1 MAHNAFSY
9 LESSGGIDAY
19 RHNKNG
25 LQVLFLP
32 DHAAPVALFMI
43 TYHVG
48 SRNEG
53 PGTTGATHFLEH
65 LMFKGTE
72 RFHKK
77 QGTSIFN
84 VLQSLGARI
93 NATTW
98 MDRTNY
104 YALLPK
110 DQLARAIEIEA
121 DRMRNALI
129 DPDDLASERTVILNE
144 LDRANNDPT
153 RKLYDAVW
161 TAAYAAHPYR
171 HPTIGWRSD
180 VEHMNGD
187 QLRSFYDTFYWPNN
201 ATATV
206 IGDVDLD
213 DALTLVDQ
221 YFGSIPAA
229 PHPIPE
235 MYTREPEQ
243 LGERRTTVHTH
254 GELGAVMQVY
264 KMPSA
269 LEADTDA
276 LDVLGH
282 LLSSGRST
290 RLYRALTDQGLTTSV
305 YASALRLRNPA
316 LFVLLARLSQSA
328 THMQVE
334 SILNA
339 EIERVQNEGVTEAEL
354 QRARNKLKAQATFSR
369 DGPFS
374 TASQINEAIA
384 AGDWKLYTTY
394 LDRIGKVKVDDVQ
407 RVAQTYLVAQ
417 TRTTG
422 YYLPI

>member
-1 MAHNAFSY
+1 MAHSAFRFI
-9 LESSGGIDAY
+9 ESSGGIDAY
-19 RHNKNG
+19 QHNDNG
-25 LQVLFLP
+25 LQVLYMP
-32 DHAAPVALFMI
+32 DHAAPVALFMV

-65 LMFKGTE
+65 LMFKGTA
-72 RFHKK
+72 RFHKR

-84 VLQSLGARI
+84 VLQGLGARI

-110 DQLARAIEIEA
+110 THLARAVEIEA

-153 RKLYDAVW
+153 RLLYDTVW
-161 TAAYAAHPYR
+161 ATAYTAHPYR

-180 VEHMNGD
+180 VEHMNRD
-187 QLRSFYDTFYWPNN
+187 QLRAFYDTFYWPNN

-206 IGDVDLD
+206 IGDVTAA
-213 DALTLVDQ
+213 DALALVHAH
-221 YFGSIPAA
+221 FGALPPA
-229 PHPIPE
+229 PHPIPAL
-235 MYTREPEQ
+235 YTREPEQ
-243 LGERRTTVHTH
+243 LGERRTVVRVA
-254 GELGAVMQVY
+254 GELGTVMRAY

-276 LDVLGH
+276 LDVLAQLFSAGK
-282 LLSSGRST
+282 ST
-290 RLYRALTDQGLTTSV
+290 RLYRALTDVGLTTSV
-305 YASALRLRNPA
+305 YASAQRLRHPG
-316 LFVLLARLSQSA
+316 LFMMVARLAQA
-328 THMQVE
+328 TAPAQ
-334 SILNA
+334 IDAIFDA
-339 EIERVQNEGVTEAEL
+339 EIERIQTEGITEAEL
-354 QRARNKLKAQATFSR
+354 QRARNRLRTQAAFTR

-374 TASQINEAIA
+374 TAAQINEAIA

-394 LDRIGKVKVDDVQ
+394 LDRISAVTPAHVQ
-407 RVAQTYLVAQ
+407 QVAQQYLIPTAC
-417 TRTTG
+417 TIG
-422 YYLPI
+422 HYLPT